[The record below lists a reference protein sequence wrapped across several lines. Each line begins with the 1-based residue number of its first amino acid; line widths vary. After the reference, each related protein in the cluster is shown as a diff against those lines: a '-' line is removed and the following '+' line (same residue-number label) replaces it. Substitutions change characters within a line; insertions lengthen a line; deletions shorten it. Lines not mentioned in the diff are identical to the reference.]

1 MILAVMNA
9 IYAIAY
15 TEVWKKVEVLTFS
28 DSYITSQ
35 NKNCLKNTALGYISW
50 GAYIIVNNVYY
61 LETFQKQELLALF

>member
-15 TEVWKKVEVLTFS
+15 TEAWKEAEVLTFS

-35 NKNCLKNTALGYISW
+35 NKNCLKNTALGYIS
-50 GAYIIVNNVYY
+50 
-61 LETFQKQELLALF
+61 